1 MSEEYI
7 SKSQDPNINLID
19 IAEFSYIDEQRDL
32 SKIIERQIGEFIDL
46 DFNLLNDS
54 EISNVIFIDVLLFVN
69 NNYIDIPGIETI
81 ITDPNTLNKIGSYI
95 DELFTVE
102 LLDYIFP
109 QMLLSLDLKDP
120 TELTVLAYDGF
131 KSVLQQIT
139 YNRLISIKELYVIS
153 GNNELYNQLLK
164 WTFYYD
170 LFDANLENFIDR
182 TVSILVNAYDERI
195 LSKMIDI

>member
-95 DELFTVE
+95 YELFTVE

-182 TVSILVNAYDERI
+182 TVSILVNTYDERI